1 LEIPLNSQLPTR
13 PSGIS
18 LREPHVRARRRRRS
32 GAQPVNA
39 FDFANGFIGGAVT
52 RVSINNPRP
61 VISGSSSLLDRILF
75 AFAAS
80 YHDIAAGP
88 RQQAKKRTR
97 FAAGAFCENRAYNKL
112 ACMSVIML
120 HMKTVAMIFCK
131 RLNRAITS

>member
-32 GAQPVNA
+32 GAQPVN
-39 FDFANGFIGGAVT
+39 GFIGEAVT

-80 YHDIAAGP
+80 YHNIAAGA
-88 RQQAKKRTR
+88 RQQTKKRTR

-112 ACMSVIML
+112 ASMSVIML
-120 HMKTVAMIFCK
+120 HMNTVAMILCT